1 MSNSQADGIA
11 VSARGRRCCL
21 LEGDEMAE
29 SRLADRPAGF
39 WEAVEIDYRGK
50 KLSLSQLRDRHHLT
64 EDEFDEARREL
75 GWKHRDTSRVNR
87 KQIIRRLFVLLD
99 RMLINLESEMK
110 NVGEQE
116 VNILGRLVQ
125 SMGKLIE
132 IEAVTGKAVTPRETR
147 DMHDIRSKL
156 IARIDELKRN

>member
-1 MSNSQADGIA
+1 M
-11 VSARGRRCCL
+11 
-21 LEGDEMAE
+21 
-29 SRLADRPAGF
+29 
-39 WEAVEIDYRGK
+39 
-50 KLSLSQLRDRHHLT
+50 
-64 EDEFDEARREL
+64 
-75 GWKHRDTSRVNR
+75 SRVNR
-87 KQIIRRLFVLLD
+87 KQIIRRLFILLD
-99 RMLINLESEMK
+99 RMLINLEREMK

-132 IEAVTGKAVTPRETR
+132 IEAATGKAVTPRETR